1 MTIMVDMPFPGIEP
15 WVQYFED
22 VEIPVL
28 RHTAHQLDELRNQ
41 ADTVN
46 ARKLAGIILDDPLMT
61 LRVLRHIER
70 NRGKRQATDITTIER
85 ALMMIGI
92 YPFFEAYKDL
102 PIIENQLKGH
112 PKAMLGL
119 LKVIARARHA
129 SGWARD
135 WAVIRHDL
143 DIDEITVAALLH
155 DFAEILMWC
164 FAPTLAIK
172 VKDRQTTD
180 RSLRSVAVQAE
191 EYGVALYQIKL
202 ALAERW
208 RLPQLIITLMNP
220 ENAESPRVRT
230 VKSAVDLARHSANG
244 WGDAALPDD
253 YKAISELLHVPMDFM
268 LHRIGVPEEFMP
280 AVPEE
285 GEAPDPA
292 SNPDPTSNNAG

>member
-1 MTIMVDMPFPGIEP
+1 MTMMVDMPFPGIEA

-22 VEIPVL
+22 AEIPVL
-28 RHTAHQLDELRNQ
+28 RHTAHQLDELRPK

-61 LRVLRHIER
+61 MRVLRHIER
-70 NRGKRQATDITTIER
+70 HRGKRQATDITTIER

-102 PIIENQLKGH
+102 PILENQLKGH

-129 SGWARD
+129 SAWARD

-143 DIDEITVAALLH
+143 DVDEITVAALLH
-155 DFAEILMWC
+155 DVGEILMWC

-172 VKDRQTTD
+172 VKERQTTD
-180 RSLRSVAVQAE
+180 RSLRSVVVQAE
-191 EYGVALYQIKL
+191 EYGVPLYQIKL

-208 RLPQLIITLMNP
+208 HLPKLIVALMNP
-220 ENAESPRVRT
+220 ENAESPRVQT
-230 VKSAVDLARHSANG
+230 VKLAVDLARHSANG
-244 WGDAALPDD
+244 WTDAALPDD
-253 YKAISELLHVPMDFM
+253 FKSICELLHIPMDF
-268 LHRIGVPEEFMP
+268 LLRRVGVPEELIPRGAP
-280 AVPEE
+280 APPSPEAE
-285 GEAPDPA
+285 IKSSTG
-292 SNPDPTSNNAG
+292 G

>member
-1 MTIMVDMPFPGIEP
+1 MTMMVDMPFPGIDP

-22 VEIPVL
+22 AEIPVL
-28 RHTAHQLDELRNQ
+28 RHTAHQLDELRPK

-92 YPFFEAYKDL
+92 YPFFETYKDL
-102 PIIENQLKGH
+102 PVIENQLKGH

-119 LKVIARARHA
+119 LKVISRARHA
-129 SGWARD
+129 SAWARD

-143 DIDEITVAALLH
+143 DVDEITVAALLH
-155 DFAEILMWC
+155 DFGEILMWC

-172 VKDRQTTD
+172 VKDRQTSD
-180 RSLRSVAVQAE
+180 RSLRSVVVQTE
-191 EYGVALYQIKL
+191 EYGVPLYQIKL

-208 RLPQLIITLMNP
+208 HLPQLIVTLMNP

-230 VKSAVDLARHSANG
+230 VKLAVDLARHSANG
-244 WGDAALPDD
+244 WTDAALPDD
-253 YKAISELLHVPMDFM
+253 YRGVCELLHIPMDF
-268 LHRIGVPEEFMP
+268 LLRRIGVPEELIP
-280 AVPEE
+280 RDTPEE
-285 GEAPDPA
+285 QAADPGLK
-292 SNPDPTSNNAG
+292 SNTAG